1 MSYKYT
7 INPLNVKFIFFIFL
21 TYIFLEF
28 VSLKYLCTFSLYK
41 VTYLNIKE
49 SQHLQKKKK
58 KLFAGISYQ
67 PPWFTKHQEPVTN
80 TLV

>member
-7 INPLNVKFIFFIFL
+7 INPSNVRFIFFIFL
-21 TYIFLEF
+21 AYIFSEF
-28 VSLKYLCTFSLYK
+28 VYLKYLCTFSLYK
-41 VTYLNIKE
+41 VTYLNIRE
-49 SQHLQKKKK
+49 SPHLKK

-67 PPWFTKHQEPVTN
+67 PPWFTKHQEPATN